1 MKYPEALWN
10 APEHFGTLWSTLKQ
24 SGVLWSSL
32 EQSKV
37 VCHKKYKTNGLK
49 IPFVLIGVVITI
61 SIPPVLINVVNSYFY
76 TLLRVTH
83 FAETY
88 IPPR

>member
-1 MKYPEALWN
+1 MLWN
-10 APEHFGTLWSTLKQ
+10 TLEHSKAVWSA
-24 SGVLWSSL
+24 L

-49 IPFVLIGVVITI
+49 IPFVLIAVMITI
-61 SIPPVLINVVNSYFY
+61 SIPSVLINIVNNYFY

-88 IPPR
+88 IPPGKTNPFLEERLRVN